1 MLLMFLMLLMIMI
14 AVVVDVAAV
23 GVVRIV
29 DNVVEAL
36 PTNNSLLIA
45 RSTNFKYKI
54 GVVNFK
60 VMLSLV

>member
-1 MLLMFLMLLMIMI
+1 MFLMLLMIMI

-54 GVVNFK
+54 GVV
-60 VMLSLV
+60 